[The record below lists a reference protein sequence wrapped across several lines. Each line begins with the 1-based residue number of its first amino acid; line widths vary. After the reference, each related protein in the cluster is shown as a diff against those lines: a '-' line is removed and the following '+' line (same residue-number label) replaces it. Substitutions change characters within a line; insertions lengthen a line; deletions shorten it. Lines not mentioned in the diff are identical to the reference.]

1 MCPVGRQKMMVQKK
15 EDKSWTKVL
24 KKVGGGGIQS
34 SVQGLTLDESK
45 SVSCLVVS
53 HSLLPHGL

>member
-1 MCPVGRQKMMVQKK
+1 MVQKK

-53 HSLLPHGL
+53 HSLRPHGL